1 MKIVM
6 NNTIREVLFI
16 ELNIGDIFMYN
27 NLLFMKIEPIY
38 KKYNDKYERVNA
50 VRLDSGVAKNFFDEA
65 VISIKGEFVVS

>member
-1 MKIVM
+1 M

-38 KKYNDKYERVNA
+38 KNYNGKYERVNA
-50 VRLDSGVAKNFFDEA
+50 VRLDSGVTTNFYDEA
-65 VISIKGEFVVS
+65 VISIEGEFVVS